1 MRGLAAFLFSVLALV
16 WAGAAAADD
25 PKSWGEA
32 TSGLTRADGFLPY
45 YADVKGGRILT
56 AFPAPDEEGVSLRAI
71 QATGLTA
78 GLGSNPIG
86 LDRGLFDGGSLIAFR
101 RVGKKLIAE
110 QENWVYVASAD
121 NPLVRRCDCGKRQR
135 RAAGGYFRLSHARR
149 AGCERRAEAQSEG
162 RGLLAGC

>member
-25 PKSWGEA
+25 PKTWGEA

-45 YADVKGGRILT
+45 YADAKGGRILA
-56 AFPAPDEEGVSLRAI
+56 AFPKPDEDGISLRAI

-86 LDRGLFDGGSLIAFR
+86 LDRGLCFSLAHDYLTIHNHALPA
-101 RVGKKLIAE
+101 GLISMFP
-110 QENWVYVASAD
+110 Q
-121 NPLVRRCDCGKRQR
+121 
-135 RAAGGYFRLSHARR
+135 
-149 AGCERRAEAQSEG
+149 
-162 RGLLAGC
+162 